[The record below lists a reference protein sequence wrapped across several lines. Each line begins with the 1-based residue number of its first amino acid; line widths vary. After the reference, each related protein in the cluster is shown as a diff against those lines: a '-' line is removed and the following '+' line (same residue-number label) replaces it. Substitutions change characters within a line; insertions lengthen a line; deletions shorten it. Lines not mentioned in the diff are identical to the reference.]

1 MKRFIVVAFLAVAV
15 ASCDDNPKAKSKV
28 PTAPERPTVAAPALA
43 SLPEMT
49 RGSSVC
55 MSYMRERSRLLL
67 SLKTTPNDS
76 LLNKRANALARIIVD
91 ACQ

>member
-1 MKRFIVVAFLAVAV
+1 MKRVLSIAVLSFVLAA
-15 ASCDDNPKAKSKV
+15 CDDKPNAKPKE
-28 PTAPERPTVAAPALA
+28 PTAPAVQPSAAPSLVN
-43 SLPEMT
+43 LPEMT

-55 MSYMRERSRLLL
+55 MSYMRDRSRMLV

-76 LLNKRANALARIIVD
+76 LLNKRANALARMIVD